1 MHKTVLITGAS
12 GGIGMRI
19 TPSLLS
25 AGYDL
30 VLHGHR
36 HMEALISM
44 KAQHPE
50 RIRIVSADI
59 ATEEGLG
66 QVVEAA
72 SGCDAV
78 LHCAGIPSAGIS
90 WKVSAEEFR
99 NVNAV
104 NYEAPFYISQGIIP
118 SMRSKGWG
126 RIIFFSSYISQGIIP
141 SMRSKG
147 WGRIIFFSSI
157 VAQTGI
163 PGTSA
168 YSASKSA
175 LFGLTRTMASELAAN
190 HITVNCIAP
199 GYMDEGMIREIPEAM
214 RAEIIAKTP
223 IAKLSDTDGIVKMVE
238 LLLANEANSITGQVL
253 SVNGGLWM

>member
-104 NYEAPFYISQGIIP
+104 NYEAPF
-118 SMRSKGWG
+118 
-126 RIIFFSSYISQGIIP
+126 FISQGIIP

-175 LFGLTRTMASELAAN
+175 LFGLTRTMATELAAN
-190 HITVNCIAP
+190 NITVNCIAP

-238 LLLANEANSITGQVL
+238 LLLSNEANSITGQVL

>member
-19 TPSLLS
+19 ARSLTA
-25 AGYDL
+25 AGYGL
-30 VLHGHR
+30 VLHGNR
-36 HMEALISM
+36 NMEALVSM
-44 KAQHPE
+44 EAKHPE

-59 ATEEGLG
+59 ATQEGLG
-66 QVVEAA
+66 QVIEAA
-72 SGCDAV
+72 TDCDAV
-78 LHCAGIPSAGIS
+78 LHCAGISSAGIS

-99 NVNAV
+99 KVNAV
-104 NYEAPFYISQGIIP
+104 NYEAPFFISQGIIP

-126 RIIFFSSYISQGIIP
+126 RIV
-141 SMRSKG
+141 
-147 WGRIIFFSSI
+147 FFSSI

-199 GYMDEGMIREIPEAM
+199 GYMDEGMIREIPDAM

-223 IAKLSDTDGIVKMVE
+223 LAKLSDTDGIVKMVE
-238 LLLANEANSITGQVL
+238 LLLSNEANSITGQVL

>member
-36 HMEALISM
+36 NMEALISM

-126 RIIFFSSYISQGIIP
+126 RIIFFSS
-141 SMRSKG
+141 
-147 WGRIIFFSSI
+147 I

-175 LFGLTRTMASELAAN
+175 LFGLTRTMATELAAN
-190 HITVNCIAP
+190 NITVNCIAP

>member
-19 TPSLLS
+19 ARALS
-25 AGYDL
+25 AERYGL
-30 VLHGHR
+30 VLHGNR
-36 HMEALISM
+36 NMDALIFM

-50 RIRIVSADI
+50 RISIVSADL

-72 SGCDAV
+72 AGCDAV

-90 WKVSAEEFR
+90 WKVSSEEFR
-99 NVNAV
+99 KVNAV
-104 NYEAPFYISQGIIP
+104 NYEAPFFISQGIIP

-126 RIIFFSSYISQGIIP
+126 RIV
-141 SMRSKG
+141 
-147 WGRIIFFSSI
+147 FFSSI

-163 PGTSA
+163 PGTAA

-223 IAKLSDTDGIVKMVE
+223 VAKLSDTDGIVKMVE
-238 LLLANEANSITGQVL
+238 LLLSNEANSITGQVL

>member
-1 MHKTVLITGAS
+1 MNKTVLITGAS

-19 TPSLLS
+19 AGSLAS
-25 AGYDL
+25 AEYGL
-30 VLHGHR
+30 VLHGNR
-36 HMEALISM
+36 HMEALNSLKERYPENISV
-44 KAQHPE
+44 
-50 RIRIVSADI
+50 VSADI
-59 ATEEGLG
+59 SSQEGLN
-66 QVVEAA
+66 QVIEAA
-72 SGCDAV
+72 AGCDAV

-104 NYEAPFYISQGIIP
+104 NYEAPFFISQGIIP
-118 SMRSKGWG
+118 SMRSKNWG
-126 RIIFFSSYISQGIIP
+126 RIV
-141 SMRSKG
+141 
-147 WGRIIFFSSI
+147 FFSSI

-163 PGTSA
+163 PGTAA

-175 LFGLTRTMASELAAN
+175 LFGLTRTMASELAVN
-190 HITVNCIAP
+190 NITVNCIAP

-223 IAKLSDTDGIVKMVE
+223 VAKLSDTDGIIKMVE
-238 LLLANEANSITGQVL
+238 LLLSNEANSITGQVL

>member
-1 MHKTVLITGAS
+1 MQKTVLITGAS

-19 TPSLLS
+19 APSLLS
-25 AGYDL
+25 AGYGL
-30 VLHGHR
+30 VLHGHQ

-44 KAQHPE
+44 KEQYPE
-50 RIRIVSADI
+50 RISILSADI
-59 ATEEGLG
+59 STQEGLG

-104 NYEAPFYISQGIIP
+104 NYEAPF
-118 SMRSKGWG
+118 
-126 RIIFFSSYISQGIIP
+126 FISQGIIP

-190 HITVNCIAP
+190 NITVNCIAP

-223 IAKLSDTDGIVKMVE
+223 VAKLSDTDGIVKMVE
-238 LLLANEANSITGQVL
+238 LLLSNEANSITGQVL
-253 SVNGGLWM
+253 SVNGGLLM

>member
-36 HMEALISM
+36 NMEALISM

-104 NYEAPFYISQGIIP
+104 NYEAPF
-118 SMRSKGWG
+118 
-126 RIIFFSSYISQGIIP
+126 YISQGIIP

>member
-126 RIIFFSSYISQGIIP
+126 RIIFFSS
-141 SMRSKG
+141 
-147 WGRIIFFSSI
+147 I

>member
-19 TPSLLS
+19 ARSLAS
-25 AGYDL
+25 AGFDL
-30 VLHGHR
+30 VLHGNR
-36 HMEALISM
+36 HMEALNSL
-44 KAQHPE
+44 KERYPE
-50 RIRIVSADI
+50 HINVVSADI
-59 ATEEGLG
+59 SSQEGLD
-66 QVVEAA
+66 QLIQAA
-72 SGCDAV
+72 SACDVV

-99 NVNAV
+99 KVNAV
-104 NYEAPFYISQGIIP
+104 NYEAPFFISQGIIP
-118 SMRSKGWG
+118 SMRSKNWG
-126 RIIFFSSYISQGIIP
+126 RIV
-141 SMRSKG
+141 
-147 WGRIIFFSSI
+147 FFSSI

-163 PGTSA
+163 PGTAA

-190 HITVNCIAP
+190 NITVNCIAP

-223 IAKLSDTDGIVKMVE
+223 VAKLSDTDGIVKMVE
-238 LLLANEANSITGQVL
+238 LLLSNEANSITGQVL